1 MALYIDGTEIL
12 KLIIDGTEIN
22 EMYIDGTKVARKPM
36 INTQPVGGTI
46 TDAETLTLSVVA
58 DGLGS
63 TMSYQWYNGS
73 EPISGATGTSYV
85 FTPSST
91 GNHTFF
97 CRVTGFG
104 GYTDTD
110 TVTVVVEQSTFTLV
124 CESWDL
130 PLYAGIYYGYS
141 TRLGGE
147 THGSITPDNID
158 EVIIIGITYQ
168 DEEDDAKYNPVIVEL
183 YNFLESSGSV
193 TIGFEGNEVTADLI
207 PNPTL
212 AQAYFESPPAWLL
225 SMLRDTTN
233 SHEIKLKIN

>member
-1 MALYIDGTEIL
+1 MAIYLNGTEIL
-12 KLIIDGTEIN
+12 TLNLDGASIDEV
-22 EMYIDGTKVARKPM
+22 YIDGQKVARKPM
-36 INTQPVGGTI
+36 ITTQPVGGTI
-46 TDAETLTLSVVA
+46 TDIQTYTLSVVA

-73 EPISGATGTSYV
+73 TPISGATGSSYV

-97 CRVTGFG
+97 CRVTDFG

-110 TVTVVVEQSTFTLV
+110 TVTVVVEQSTFDLV
-124 CESWDL
+124 CESWEMT
-130 PLYAGIYYGYS
+130 LYAGIYYGYS
-141 TRLGGE
+141 TRLGGV

-158 EVIIIGITYQ
+158 EVIIVGITYQ
-168 DEEDDAKYNPVIVEL
+168 DEEDEAKYNPVIVEL

-193 TIGFEGNEVTADLI
+193 TIGFDGNEVTADLV

-225 SMLRDTTN
+225 NMLRDTTN
-233 SHEIKLKIN
+233 PHEIDLKIN